1 MHTLICISFYHTMFH
16 HLNSFFWGLVAPIL
30 TRKAAAP
37 IDPEV
42 PQSREH
48 FAAASP

>member
-1 MHTLICISFYHTMFH
+1 MFH
-16 HLNSFFWGLVAPIL
+16 HLNSFFLGLVAPIL

-42 PQSREH
+42 PQSRELPLIH
-48 FAAASP
+48 HENRV